1 MRRVLLPLAC
11 ASLLAA
17 APAPPDA
24 RSPRAQKVLAPTG
37 FPGWQTHN
45 VCFPF
50 VVRDPA
56 TARWRM
62 YYTGSAT
69 EQIADSAWD
78 LWVTGVVTSRDLV
91 RWKYPDDY
99 EPVIMGRRFLE
110 GDLVTHGGAAPTFDA
125 IVASAAWVIR
135 DGAGWRAWYT
145 GWNGDERAL
154 GGGRVEQVHFRI
166 GHATSPDGLRWT
178 RRRGA
183 AEQGATLGLGA
194 PSEIDALAVAH
205 PSVVKVGATYHLWY
219 EAYDGTTW
227 RIARAHSAD
236 GLGWTKDG
244 TVLSPGG
251 ADALDGLGARHPVV
265 RKTTDG
271 FELWYQGRSRSTPS
285 FHVLRATSADGA
297 VWTKGTREVVLH
309 HDPPLA
315 GDERVHVGSVLAQPD
330 GSLLVFFARET
341 AVPRAASWGTVIDR
355 STAIYSE
362 TVRR

>member
-1 MRRVLLPLAC
+1 MRRLPL
-11 ASLLAA
+11 LLAGLSFLA
-17 APAPPDA
+17 ATPGPGVAA
-24 RSPRAQKVLAPTG
+24 RKVLAPTG

-50 VVRDPA
+50 VLRDPA

-69 EQIADSAWD
+69 DQRSDSAWD
-78 LWVTGVVTSRDLV
+78 TWVTGVATSRDLV
-91 RWKYPDDY
+91 LWKYPDDY
-99 EPVIMGRRFLE
+99 EPVIVGRRFLE

-145 GWNGDERAL
+145 GWNGD
-154 GGGRVEQVHFRI
+154 VEQVHFRI

-178 RRRGA
+178 RRPGA

-194 PSEIDALAVAH
+194 PGEIDALAVAH
-205 PSVVKVGATYHLWY
+205 PSVVKVGATYRLWY

-251 ADALDGLGARHPVV
+251 VDALDGLGARDPVV
-265 RKTTDG
+265 RKTRDG
-271 FELWYQGRSRSTPS
+271 FELWYQGRSRSTPA
-285 FHVLRATSADGA
+285 FHVLRATSVDGA
-297 VWTKGTREVVLH
+297 VWTKDAREVVLH

-341 AVPRAASWGTVIDR
+341 ASPRAASWGTVIDR